1 MQAFPDLDFITMRHY
16 AADRRPF
23 FLEYEKATGL
33 PKEICKKSMASI
45 MFGAHNFG
53 ITEKRF
59 DRLWRTPEHQTALH
73 EKGIHNREDLICVL
87 SQLDFLRGAQ
97 EDMVTVSNA
106 MNERYPELITMLKA
120 AKTAEGKTYSDGT
133 AIHWLL
139 SDMETEC
146 LIVIK
151 QALQRRGYLDACGVN
166 KDKLDCI
173 FMYDGIQLPQRN
185 ITAGDLDAYMP
196 DLEEAVYESTKRAG
210 LLSNGEGLRIGFM
223 RKPMDEYFP
232 GYDDEAAA
240 QLPCDVEQ
248 PEQDVQADGGEE
260 GDTMVPDEEERRY
273 PDMWIRAYEP
283 RVIEDDLEAANLVID
298 RHYGRTIMMSDGLI
312 LTKHQQGYWMLDG
325 TMVDRYLTALVSD
338 SNFVKEGAKSYSGTT
353 RGASNIRNMLIAR
366 MTKLDDPNFI
376 KKLWWAC
383 KGKLVFEDGY
393 WDCSLGDNGDF
404 VDGHEG
410 LEFVIMIH
418 RKYPR
423 QSNPAVKGEMM
434 TRLIAPT
441 FDNADFKDQLFQ
453 FKARALAGLVEDKTF
468 ALLKSP
474 LRSSGKTI
482 ICKAIRHAF
491 EGYVF
496 EFTSDVLMAGQGCGD
511 GERDS
516 AWMLPMEF
524 ARDAV
529 CSELKTEER
538 VQANGKRIKDIHS
551 NDAQRARVPFGKKS
565 RLFNIQAILS
575 IQCNAIP
582 KVDPADALE
591 RCVVFPFPNVFMTPD
606 EFKAAGPGAR
616 YNRRFKHRDDTI
628 HDFIRRADVI
638 DEFTLFV
645 LEHYKRSIVEPSRMM
660 QKEYEA
666 VIGESGKDAFDE
678 IFDVTGKEEDWVS
691 STDVDK
697 IIKQHKELGLNK
709 LDEFKGRLERRL
721 LAKVVNENVQQIPFK
736 ISEHTT
742 TYGPR
747 KRIYRGIRIMQPV
760 PANNQGGAASNQSD
774 DAMVIA
780 PQK

>member
-1 MQAFPDLDFITMRHY
+1 MPSPPRMSGAKKQRMTSPVLAVPMPGFAGPADGNENQAPAAASGITFSPEEQQALKESCLAAPRPRNPVVWMRFKQAFRAHGNITVVETFNSTLLARIMMDHGDKKPTQRDSVEKIIQRCTNDTLEVTYFQKNFSKYAGAANYQGCPKIGRLYTFRDKPSMTNLWRLPRNTVLRHWYHDGDIVNSHPNFLVQAFPDLDFITMRHY

-59 DRLWRTPEHQTALH
+59 DRLWRTPGHQTALH

-166 KDKLDCI
+166 KGKLDCI

-248 PEQDVQADGGEE
+248 PEQDVQAGGGEE
-260 GDTMVPDEEERRY
+260 DDTMVPDEEERRY

-338 SNFVKEGAKSYSGTT
+338 SNFVKEGTQSYSGTT

-393 WDCSLGDNGDF
+393 WDCSLGDSGEF
-404 VDGHEG
+404 ADGHEG
-410 LEFVIMIH
+410 LEFVTVIH

-423 QSNPAVKGEMM
+423 QSNPAVKEEMV
-434 TRLIAPT
+434 TRLTAPT
-441 FDNADFKDQLFQ
+441 FDSADFKDQLFQ
-453 FKARALAGLVEDKTF
+453 FKARALAGHVEDKTF

-511 GERDS
+511 GEREVPGCCLWS
-516 AWMLPMEF
+516 SPAMPF
-524 ARDAV
+524 AM
-529 CSELKTEER
+529 S
-538 VQANGKRIKDIHS
+538 
-551 NDAQRARVPFGKKS
+551 
-565 RLFNIQAILS
+565 
-575 IQCNAIP
+575 
-582 KVDPADALE
+582 
-591 RCVVFPFPNVFMTPD
+591 
-606 EFKAAGPGAR
+606 
-616 YNRRFKHRDDTI
+616 
-628 HDFIRRADVI
+628 
-638 DEFTLFV
+638 
-645 LEHYKRSIVEPSRMM
+645 
-660 QKEYEA
+660 
-666 VIGESGKDAFDE
+666 
-678 IFDVTGKEEDWVS
+678 
-691 STDVDK
+691 
-697 IIKQHKELGLNK
+697 
-709 LDEFKGRLERRL
+709 
-721 LAKVVNENVQQIPFK
+721 
-736 ISEHTT
+736 
-742 TYGPR
+742 
-747 KRIYRGIRIMQPV
+747 
-760 PANNQGGAASNQSD
+760 
-774 DAMVIA
+774 
-780 PQK
+780 